1 MSLKS
6 INIPAQNAHPAGV
19 IVSLHGWGSNCY
31 DLPSLVPLLNLP
43 EYHFEFPD
51 APFPH
56 PNVPGGKMWYDL
68 TTKEYQGLAESRE
81 MLRDWLMSLESRTG
95 IPWSGTFLAGFSQ
108 GGAMTLDVG
117 LGFPFAGLICLS
129 GYLHAEPEPSRDVS
143 PPTLI
148 VHGRQDRVVP
158 LSAAVRSRDTFTAL
172 GVSVEYRE
180 FDMDHEIQP
189 EVIDLMRGF
198 VVQTMS
204 KVN

>member
-6 INIPAQNAHPAGV
+6 ISIPTQNAHPVGV
-19 IVSLHGWGSNCY
+19 IVSLHGSGSNCY

-56 PNVPGGKMWYDL
+56 HRVPGGKMWYNL

-81 MLRDWLMSLESRTG
+81 MLKDWLVSLESKTG
-95 IPWSGTFLAGFSQ
+95 IPLSGTFLVGFSQ

-117 LGFPFAGLICLS
+117 LSFPFAGLISLS
-129 GYLHAEPEPSRDVS
+129 GYLHSEPQPSIEVL

-148 VHGRQDRVVP
+148 VHGKQDMVVP
-158 LSAAVRSRDTFTAL
+158 LAAAVRSRDTFTAL
-172 GVSVEYRE
+172 GASVEYRE
-180 FDMDHEIQP
+180 FDMGHEIQP
-189 EVIDLMRGF
+189 EVMDLMRSF
-198 VVQTMS
+198 VVQIMS
-204 KVN
+204 KVD